1 MSHLKILWILEIE
14 LFCSTEMFLSIFEML
29 LRVLFLATIHR
40 DLRAIIG
47 LFLDIIGLEKITE
60 CVWNQRAGMC
70 GTFNSH
76 LHRLMSL
83 TCSRASCTHRNSMQC
98 VLTCLLNRQCMKVAK
113 LTTHLLGIWPKIK
126 LILLLGGDVARQ
138 LLSTGKY

>member
-1 MSHLKILWILEIE
+1 
-14 LFCSTEMFLSIFEML
+14 
-29 LRVLFLATIHR
+29 
-40 DLRAIIG
+40 
-47 LFLDIIGLEKITE
+47 
-60 CVWNQRAGMC
+60 
-70 GTFNSH
+70 
-76 LHRLMSL
+76 
-83 TCSRASCTHRNSMQC
+83 MQC